1 MAMATFSKGLEGVV
15 AAQTKLS
22 FIDGEKG
29 VLEYIGIPI
38 GELASHST
46 FEETV
51 FFLWNGRLPKKAELA
66 DFTAA
71 IRSRYEVPAGVEEL
85 LKTMPKTAEPMHA
98 IRTLVSS
105 LGLHD
110 AKPNAIDLPSV
121 RDKALSI
128 LAQVPTLLAYF
139 HQYRTGGGGKAFV
152 RPDKSLGLAENFLY
166 MLNGT
171 KPTAAM
177 TKAMDVCLILHADH
191 GFNNSTFTARVLI
204 STESDIYSAI
214 TGAIGSLRGPLH
226 GGANEGVMKMLNQIP
241 TVAAA
246 EAFIQD
252 KLAKKDKIPGFGHR
266 IYKAYDP
273 RATHLKVL
281 AEQLARDTGNLPLFE
296 KSTAIEAVMN
306 REKAAK
312 GIYPNVDFYS
322 ATTYHCIGLPLDLF
336 TPSFVIAR
344 VGGWAAHCLEQLGDN
359 RLFRPDADYT
369 GPHAVGYTA
378 IESR

>member
-1 MAMATFSKGLEGVV
+1 MATFSKGLEGVV

-29 VLEYIGIPI
+29 VLEYLGIPI
-38 GELASHST
+38 GDLASHST

-66 DFTAA
+66 DFEASLRA
-71 IRSRYEVPAGVEEL
+71 RYDIPAGVEQL
-85 LKTMPKTAEPMHA
+85 LSSMPKTAEPMHA
-98 IRTLVSS
+98 VRTLVSA

-110 AKPNAIDLPSV
+110 PRPNAIDPASL
-121 RDKALSI
+121 RDKGLSI
-128 LAQVPTLLAYF
+128 LAQVPTILAYF
-139 HQYRTGGGGKAFV
+139 HQYRSGRPLV

-166 MLNGT
+166 MLNGK

-204 STESDIYSAI
+204 STESDLYSAI

-281 AEQLARDTGNLPLFE
+281 AEQLARDTGNMPLFE

-336 TPSFVIAR
+336 TPCFVIAR
-344 VGGWAAHCLEQLGDN
+344 VGGWAAHAIEQLSDN

-369 GPHAVGYTA
+369 GPHGVAYA
-378 IESR
+378 PIAAR